1 MHARKRAQEGRYV
14 KPGSQEYWTRGA
26 GKVSRES
33 KGADPWLAFF
43 HDRRSGNQSTYGF
56 WLFNQKG
63 TAIAQ
68 NLLKIFLLQTPHIPQ
83 HAEMTGYGYN
93 ITFWHLS
100 CV

>member
-1 MHARKRAQEGRYV
+1 MHASKRAQEGRYV
-14 KPGSQEYWTRGA
+14 KPGSQEYWTRRGGRRGER
-26 GKVSRES
+26 GKVSIES

-56 WLFNQKG
+56 WLFNQKL

-83 HAEMTGYGYN
+83 HAEMTDYG
-93 ITFWHLS
+93 
-100 CV
+100 